1 MKLLLVDVKV
11 NSNILMRLGMVVM
24 TQNRQKYIIFTV
36 DPQLRVE
43 NRVGCIS

>member
-1 MKLLLVDVKV
+1 MKLLLVDV
-11 NSNILMRLGMVVM
+11 NGRLGMVVM

-43 NRVGCIS
+43 NQIGCIS